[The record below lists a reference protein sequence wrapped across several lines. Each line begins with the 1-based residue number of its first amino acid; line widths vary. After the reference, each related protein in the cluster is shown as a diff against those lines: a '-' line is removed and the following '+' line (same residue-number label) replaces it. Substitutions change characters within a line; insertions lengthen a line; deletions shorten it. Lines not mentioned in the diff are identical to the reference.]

1 MLWWIAAGV
10 AVGVAVLAG
19 VADWRRNRRDDL
31 DRVGWIDWRSAQ
43 MFALIAAAGC
53 AIVAQHG
60 G

>member
-1 MLWWIAAGV
+1 MIWWIAAGV
-10 AVGVAVLAG
+10 AVLLAVLAG
-19 VADWRRNRRDDL
+19 VADWRRDRREDL
-31 DRVGWIDWRSAQ
+31 DRVGWVDWRRTQ